1 MYELA
6 KILVVDDEG
15 DIRALTRRTLS
26 SVGHEVD
33 VANDGNEALESMS
46 ENDYDLIVLDVMMPN
61 KNGIEVIR
69 DMRKTDQLRD
79 IPVLIFSALGS
90 GTRLMKEEGPIA
102 DDYIEK
108 PFTRKEIIT
117 KIEKMLN
124 KTE

>member
-1 MYELA
+1 M
-6 KILVVDDEG
+6 DDEG

-33 VANDGNEALESMS
+33 VAKDRVKALESMS

-69 DMRKTDQLRD
+69 DMKKTDRLQD
-79 IPVLIFSALGS
+79 VPVLIFSALGS
-90 GTRLMKEEGPIA
+90 GTRLMKEEGPRA

-108 PFTRKEIIT
+108 PFTRKELLD
-117 KIEKMLN
+117 KVEKMLN
-124 KTE
+124 KPSN